1 MCFMPPTKGKQFSIR
16 SVPPKKDVSY
26 FEERELVQA
35 DNMQLLLALYQGRTP
50 FLSTFL
56 RVLQAFWSQKNPE
69 EAQKYNLPC
78 CFFTSHFWT
87 DSGANS
93 GRRKSFSWYNLV
105 GRQRETRAHWGDVG
119 LPKKTSKSN
128 RHPSSTYT
136 GGGCDL
142 HQRLHW
148 CLHECILTMTAAG
161 RARAGKLAWKLPRR
175 GTEGLHSTTTLWIHV
190 FTQANSNDFQVF
202 RLAHLQHG
210 QNRNRDTNSLL
221 SCVCLY
227 IQRSAKIRSAVGLC
241 VIVRV
246 GTSKWS
252 LSFFPIISYDRKA
265 KS

>member
-50 FLSTFL
+50 FLSAFL

-69 EAQKYNLPC
+69 EAQKYNLPR

-87 DSGANS
+87 DSAANS
-93 GRRKSFSWYNLV
+93 PRRKSFSWYNLV

-190 FTQANSNDFQVF
+190 FTQTQMIFGYSGWLIYSMDKT
-202 RLAHLQHG
+202 G
-210 QNRNRDTNSLL
+210 TGISIP
-221 SCVCLY
+221 C
-227 IQRSAKIRSAVGLC
+227 SAVCVYTSRDQKCGGLMC
-241 VIVRV
+241 N
-246 GTSKWS
+246 SKGGHFKVKFIIFSYYQLWS
-252 LSFFPIISYDRKA
+252 
-265 KS
+265 

>member
-1 MCFMPPTKGKQFSIR
+1 MCFMPPTKGKQFSTR
-16 SVPPKKDVSY
+16 TVPPKKDVSY

-69 EAQKYNLPC
+69 EAQKYNLPRWF
-78 CFFTSHFWT
+78 FFTSHFWT
-87 DSGANS
+87 DSAANS

-105 GRQRETRAHWGDVG
+105 GRQRETRAHWGDAG

-136 GGGCDL
+136 GCDL
-142 HQRLHW
+142 LQRLHW
-148 CLHECILTMTAAG
+148 CLHECILTISAAG
-161 RARAGKLAWKLPRR
+161 RARAGKLARKLPTR

-190 FTQANSNDFQVF
+190 FTQANSNGFWIF

-210 QNRNRDTNSLL
+210 QNRNRDMNSLL
-221 SCVCLY
+221 SYVCVYTSRDLL
-227 IQRSAKIRSAVGLC
+227 RSEVWWAYV
-241 VIVRV
+241 
-246 GTSKWS
+246 
-252 LSFFPIISYDRKA
+252 
-265 KS
+265 